1 MLHYNNNKSKM
12 YKDYA
17 VIRQSVKIVVF
28 ARCLRCLK
36 ICTAN
41 LLMTF
46 KVFSWEICFIRTL
59 RLSLQYLGKVAA
71 FDNKVRSAS
80 APPPPQARQSIF
92 SPNFFLWFRYLSLM
106 ETTRL
111 SLSNDIY
118 FVLVYCWVGMLMTL
132 CFCVQHPFWDAKEL
146 RSAT

>member
-80 APPPPQARQSIF
+80 APPPPPKRGNQYFHRIF
-92 SPNFFLWFRYLSLM
+92 SCGS
-106 ETTRL
+106 
-111 SLSNDIY
+111 DI
-118 FVLVYCWVGMLMTL
+118 
-132 CFCVQHPFWDAKEL
+132 
-146 RSAT
+146 SA